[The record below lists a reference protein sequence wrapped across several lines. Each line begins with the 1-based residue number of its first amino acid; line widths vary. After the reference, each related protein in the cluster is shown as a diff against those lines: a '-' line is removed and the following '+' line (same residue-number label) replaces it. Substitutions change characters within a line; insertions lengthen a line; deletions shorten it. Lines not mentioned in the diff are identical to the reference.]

1 MENNIKHIVSLTLEV
16 VKTQRMNTERPS
28 ERSYDFEL
36 KLEHQ

>member
-28 ERSYDFEL
+28 ERSYNVHVTL
-36 KLEHQ
+36 NSS